1 MCGHFCIVPVF
12 SSFPLRWYNVQAQYL
27 LQKNILC
34 CSNLMILFTMGGLRE
49 DYNIDEEYESEDD
62 KDGHI

>member
-1 MCGHFCIVPVF
+1 
-12 SSFPLRWYNVQAQYL
+12 
-27 LQKNILC
+27 
-34 CSNLMILFTMGGLRE
+34 MILFTMGGLRE